1 LTKKLEKL
9 EKKKAQYDK
18 RIRALEERLYNQL
31 RLLKDQ
37 HAYIKIL
44 NSQVFSL
51 FDVIKHGDET
61 HQNWLRDKIESH
73 FGIRVPS
80 TTHTPYPQPDSQTP
94 HLSPSQDNTGTT
106 QESTSLEHQ
115 NLAEH
120 IEQDPVQSTSP
131 LV

>member
-1 LTKKLEKL
+1 LTKKLEKV

-18 RIRALEERLYNQL
+18 RLRSLEERLYNQL

-37 HAYIKIL
+37 HAYIKVL
-44 NSQVFSL
+44 
-51 FDVIKHGDET
+51 
-61 HQNWLRDKIESH
+61 ESELKAL
-73 FGIRVPS
+73 S
-80 TTHTPYPQPDSQTP
+80 TIHKLCPQPDNQTL

-106 QESTSLEHQ
+106 QESMSLEHQ
-115 NLAEH
+115 NPAEH